1 MLSTIIGFLLNSFS
15 LYLPLL
21 PLLPLSPSSVSLSSF
36 CLPLLPLSPSLF
48 LPFLPSLAP
57 SLSLSPQGKK
67 LKKELEDLDNDD
79 GEVSDEDEAADI
91 EPQEYKKAGVENPEA
106 PPTVR
111 WISDRASNCV
121 LTI

>member
-15 LYLPLL
+15 LCLPLL
-21 PLLPLSPSSVSLSSF
+21 PLLPL
-36 CLPLLPLSPSLF
+36 LLLSPSLF